1 MSVSPPPTDALDH
14 LDDDWY
20 RHHFDCQAPV
30 LGHHLHEILSHLR
43 SQCPVAR
50 SDRHGGYWVVSRYED
65 VYHVAED
72 WQTFSSA
79 EGLSIPALPI
89 AVRNIPIEIDPPQH
103 RAFKRIIS
111 RYLTHAS
118 VLPWE
123 DRTRELVTGLI
134 DGFIETGK
142 CDFIAEFAF
151 PLPALSLFG
160 MVLNAPPDELD
171 YIGYLASKAHLP
183 EDPDGPE
190 CWKALS
196 EWVRTFV
203 ESRRHQPPVGDVVDA
218 VIGGEVEGRAVTN
231 DEVIGTIQNLIL
243 GGLETTAS
251 ALGMTMIRL
260 CEHPEIP
267 KTLQRD
273 PTQIP
278 AAIEELL
285 RLDGPLIAIARTAVQ
300 EAELGGARIEPGDKV
315 LVYFASANRDTSE
328 FPDPE
333 TFDPNRQNRH
343 LAFGAGPHRCV
354 GSNLARMNMRIA
366 LEEIV
371 ARLDDLSIQE
381 GTELH
386 FHATSTRAPR
396 EVPIC
401 FTPGRRL
408 GALT

>member
-1 MSVSPPPTDALDH
+1 M
-14 LDDDWY
+14 
-20 RHHFDCQAPV
+20 
-30 LGHHLHEILSHLR
+30 
-43 SQCPVAR
+43 
-50 SDRHGGYWVVSRYED
+50 
-65 VYHVAED
+65 
-72 WQTFSSA
+72 
-79 EGLSIPALPI
+79 
-89 AVRNIPIEIDPPQH
+89 
-103 RAFKRIIS
+103 
-111 RYLTHAS
+111 
-118 VLPWE
+118 
-123 DRTRELVTGLI
+123 TGLI
-134 DGFIETGK
+134 DSFIETGK
-142 CDFIAEFAF
+142 CDFIAQFAF

-171 YIGYLASKAHLP
+171 YVGYLASKAHLP

-218 VIGGEVEGRAVTN
+218 VMGGEVEGRAVTN

-267 KTLQRD
+267 EVLKRD
-273 PTQIP
+273 PTQDP
-278 AAIEELL
+278 P
-285 RLDGPLIAIARTAVQ
+285 RLSRNSSDWMVRSSPSLAPQSKRPSWEGQGSSRETRSWCTSRA
-300 EAELGGARIEPGDKV
+300 
-315 LVYFASANRDTSE
+315 ANRDTSE